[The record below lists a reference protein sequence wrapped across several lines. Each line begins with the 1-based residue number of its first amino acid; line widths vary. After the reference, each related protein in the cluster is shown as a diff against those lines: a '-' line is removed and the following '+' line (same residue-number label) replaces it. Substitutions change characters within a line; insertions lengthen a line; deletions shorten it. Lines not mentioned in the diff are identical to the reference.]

1 MYIVNSRYV
10 AQHCSLTKPQPG
22 NDLITAVWLVNGGL
36 LNWASIAFFTRHVFS
51 MLPLRHT
58 LYNLSNGS
66 QRMVSI
72 LCWCQLCTF
81 CSNHSEMSLPQL
93 VSSIRMNIWDGE
105 PDQPK
110 RENKQTIPAK
120 HKHHTQMH
128 CTQICRIFFQQDSN
142 LYLFFISVCSDRAY
156 IYRVELGPVQIF
168 QLFSMIC

>member
-1 MYIVNSRYV
+1 MRIIDLKDILYVELQNAYSHFLCLSACIYIANSRYV
-10 AQHCSLTKPQPG
+10 VQHCSLTKPQPG

-81 CSNHSEMSLPQL
+81 LFQPFGDVIATCRKDSLFRPFECKYVIQNQHNSNVNDSSKAQTSYTVALHSYLQNSFF
-93 VSSIRMNIWDGE
+93 S
-105 PDQPK
+105 
-110 RENKQTIPAK
+110 
-120 HKHHTQMH
+120 
-128 CTQICRIFFQQDSN
+128 RI
-142 LYLFFISVCSDRAY
+142 
-156 IYRVELGPVQIF
+156 
-168 QLFSMIC
+168 